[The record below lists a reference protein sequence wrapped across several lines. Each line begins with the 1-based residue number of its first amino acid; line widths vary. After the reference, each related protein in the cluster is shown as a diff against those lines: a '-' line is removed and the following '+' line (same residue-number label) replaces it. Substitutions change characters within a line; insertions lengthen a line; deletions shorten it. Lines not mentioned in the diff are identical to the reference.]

1 MTTHAFKSQRGRAD
15 PLERNLRPPQAL
27 GEMMA
32 TRTRQRQTARRGERR
47 LHRDPRAARP
57 EPAQDQGRLSAG
69 VQDEAHYACA
79 CGHAFSAGVST
90 SVDCPRCGAGQA
102 W

>member
-1 MTTHAFKSQRGRAD
+1 MQRRA
-15 PLERNLRPPQAL
+15 PR
-27 GEMMA
+27 
-32 TRTRQRQTARRGERR
+32 RT
-47 LHRDPRAARP
+47 HRDPRAARLA
-57 EPAQDQGRLSAG
+57 PAQAAVASAAG
-69 VQDEAHYACA
+69 SQDRALYACD

>member
-1 MTTHAFKSQRGRAD
+1 MD
-15 PLERNLRPPQAL
+15 
-27 GEMMA
+27 
-32 TRTRQRQTARRGERR
+32 TRTRQRQAQRRAASQRR
-47 LHRDPRAARP
+47 AHRDPRTARP
-57 EPAQDQGRLSAG
+57 GPTQAEVPSATGTQDN
-69 VQDEAHYACA
+69 AHYSCA

>member
-1 MTTHAFKSQRGRAD
+1 MD
-15 PLERNLRPPQAL
+15 
-27 GEMMA
+27 
-32 TRTRQRQTARRGERR
+32 TRTRQRQMQRRSERR
-47 LHRDPRAARP
+47 LHRDPRASRP
-57 EPAQDQGRLSAG
+57 AAGKGDMPAAVGSQDNAL
-69 VQDEAHYACA
+69 YACG

>member
-1 MTTHAFKSQRGRAD
+1 MD
-15 PLERNLRPPQAL
+15 
-27 GEMMA
+27 
-32 TRTRQRQTARRGERR
+32 TRTRQPQMARRRERR
-47 LHRDPRAARP
+47 HPRDPRATRP
-57 EPAQDQGRLSAG
+57 APVSAAPSATGIQDHAL
-69 VQDEAHYACA
+69 YACG

>member
-1 MTTHAFKSQRGRAD
+1 M
-15 PLERNLRPPQAL
+15 E
-27 GEMMA
+27 
-32 TRTRQRQTARRGERR
+32 TRTRQRQMQRRHERR
-47 LHRDPRAARP
+47 LRRDPRAARP
-57 EPAQDQGRLSAG
+57 APQSDLPSATGIQDHAL
-69 VQDEAHYACA
+69 YACG

>member
-1 MTTHAFKSQRGRAD
+1 MD
-15 PLERNLRPPQAL
+15 
-27 GEMMA
+27 
-32 TRTRQRQTARRGERR
+32 TRTRQRQIQRRSERR
-47 LHRDPRAARP
+47 PHRDPRAARGVP
-57 EPAQDQGRLSAG
+57 EQDAVRLATG
-69 VQDEAHYACA
+69 TQDHAFYACG

>member
-1 MTTHAFKSQRGRAD
+1 MD
-15 PLERNLRPPQAL
+15 
-27 GEMMA
+27 
-32 TRTRQRQTARRGERR
+32 TRTRQRQLQRRPERR
-47 LHRDPRAARP
+47 AHRDPRATRATASHCDVP
-57 EPAQDQGRLSAG
+57 SAAGSQDSAL
-69 VQDEAHYACA
+69 YACG

>member
-1 MTTHAFKSQRGRAD
+1 MD
-15 PLERNLRPPQAL
+15 
-27 GEMMA
+27 
-32 TRTRQRQTARRGERR
+32 TRTRQRQMQRRPERR
-47 LHRDPRAARP
+47 LHRDPRASRP
-57 EPAQDQGRLSAG
+57 AALKGDLPIASGSQDHAL
-69 VQDEAHYACA
+69 YACG

>member
-1 MTTHAFKSQRGRAD
+1 MD
-15 PLERNLRPPQAL
+15 
-27 GEMMA
+27 
-32 TRTRQRQTARRGERR
+32 TRTRQRQVQRRGERR
-47 LHRDPRAARP
+47 LHRDPRASRP
-57 EPAQDQGRLSAG
+57 APASAALPPATG
-69 VQDEAHYACA
+69 VQDNALYACG

>member
-1 MTTHAFKSQRGRAD
+1 M
-15 PLERNLRPPQAL
+15 
-27 GEMMA
+27 
-32 TRTRQRQTARRGERR
+32 
-47 LHRDPRAARP
+47 HRDPRAARP
-57 EPAQDQGRLSAG
+57 GPSSASLPPATG
-69 VQDEAHYACA
+69 VQDNALYACG

>member
-1 MTTHAFKSQRGRAD
+1 M
-15 PLERNLRPPQAL
+15 E
-27 GEMMA
+27 
-32 TRTRQRQTARRGERR
+32 TRTRQRQIDRRHERR
-47 LHRDPRAARP
+47 LRRDPRATRP
-57 EPAQDQGRLSAG
+57 APAQNDLPSATG
-69 VQDEAHYACA
+69 IQDHAHYACA